1 MSSMKKQSQSS
12 LVRSTILSFNNI
24 FGQTKKVGSE
34 VLLMIGE
41 KELLPNILA
50 GNVKQNLIKQFP

>member
-1 MSSMKKQSQSS
+1 MKKQSQSS